1 MKRTPTENAASS
13 RKITRRALF
22 LGGSQVAFMG
32 ALGLR
37 MRYLQV
43 DQADTFRLLAEEN
56 RIRDFLL
63 APARGLIYDRNG
75 ALLAENEQTL
85 RVVIRKEDAA
95 ELDAVLI
102 KLQELIGITAEDQA
116 RVRDELK
123 KAGPSAPVIIA
134 DRLSWEDFSLVSA
147 NGPALPGVTPEV
159 GLSRYYPLHS
169 DFAHLVGYVGP
180 VSSYDISRMDTVD
193 PVYKIP
199 KFQLGKFGIEAK
211 LEDTLKG
218 KAGLRRVEQN
228 VHARIIRELDR
239 QEGQPGANVQLT
251 VDHKV
256 QNFVQ
261 ARLGAESA
269 AAVVID
275 VQTGDII
282 AAGSTPAFDPN
293 LFVRGISVP
302 DYNAL
307 LENDHRP
314 LPAKS
319 VQGAYPPGSTFK
331 MVTAMAA
338 LEAEVT
344 TPDETVRCLG
354 HTEVGGRR
362 FHCWKRAGHGNVN
375 LVGSLRHS
383 CDVYYYEMAQR
394 AGIDQIAAMGR
405 RLGLGQ
411 TYDLP
416 LSGINSGL
424 MPDKQ
429 WKLANRGADWVVGD
443 SLNASIGQGFVLAT
457 PMQLAVMTARIATNR
472 EVIPRIVR
480 SIDGVEQPVQGGGDL
495 GLNENMLRAVRQ
507 GMFEVSNSN
516 RGTAY
521 ASRIADETLR
531 MAGKTGTSQV
541 RSTVVNNNNVPWEE
555 RDHALFVAFAPYD
568 APRYAISVV
577 VEHGGGGSSVAAP
590 IARDLM
596 LFALHGA
603 VPPMESYPSS
613 QRNTIRERFR
623 TLPLI
628 GNDVES
634 DERSQA

>member
-1 MKRTPTENAASS
+1 MKRTPTENAASA

-180 VSSYDISRMDTVD
+180 VSSYDISRMETVD

-228 VHARIIRELDR
+228 AYGRILRELDR
-239 QEGQPGANVQLT
+239 QEGQNGANIQLT
-251 VDHKV
+251 LDHRL

-261 ARLGAESA
+261 ARLVQDLSA
-269 AAVVID
+269 SAVVLD
-275 VQTGDII
+275 LESGDIL
-282 AAGSTPAFDPN
+282 AAGSVPSFDAN
-293 LFVRGISVP
+293 LFVRGISSKN
-302 DYNAL
+302 YNAL
-307 LENDHRP
+307 LEDKYRP
-314 LPAKS
+314 LPGKS
-319 VQGAYPPGSTFK
+319 IQGLFPPGSTFK
-331 MVTAMAA
+331 MVTALAA
-338 LEAEVT
+338 LEAGVIDIE
-344 TPDETVRCLG
+344 ENVRCLG
-354 HTEVGGRR
+354 HVEVGGRR

-375 LVGSLRHS
+375 LIGSLRHS
-383 CDVYYYEMAQR
+383 CDCYYYEIAQR
-394 AGIDQIAAMGR
+394 VGIEKIAEMGQK
-405 RLGLGQ
+405 LGLGQ
-411 TYDLP
+411 AYGLP
-416 LSGINSGL
+416 LTGELAGL
-424 MPDKQ
+424 VPNKA
-429 WKLANRGADWVVGD
+429 WKLANRGAEWVVGD
-443 SLNASIGQGFVLAT
+443 SLNASIGQGFVLSSPMHLAT
-457 PMQLAVMTARIATNR
+457 MCARLATGHHIT
-472 EVIPRIVR
+472 PRLVH
-480 SIDGVEQPVQGGGDL
+480 SIDGMKQPSGRGAPLDV
-495 GLNENMLRAVRQ
+495 NENMLRTVRQ
-507 GMFEVSNSN
+507 GMFEATNST
-516 RGTAY
+516 RGTAHSY
-521 ASRIADETLR
+521 RIADETMR
-531 MAGKTGTSQV
+531 IAGKTGTSQSH
-541 RSTVVNNNNVPWEE
+541 STVVNNKEVEWER
-555 RDHALFVAFAPYD
+555 RDHGLFVGYAPFD
-568 APRYAISVV
+568 DPKYAVATI
-577 VEHGGGGSSVAAP
+577 VEHGGGAAVAASL
-590 IARDLM
+590 ARDVM
-596 LFALHGA
+596 LFALHGDI
-603 VPPMESYPSS
+603 PPLSAYPAAH
-613 QRNTIRERFR
+613 RGAAAERLKNLDLRE
-623 TLPLI
+623 T
-628 GNDVES
+628 DQE
-634 DERSQA
+634 EKRSRA